1 MAKLKT
7 VFICRGCGYETPKWA
22 GMCPQCKMY
31 NTFEEYTNQ
40 PISSAKASSLSSAA
54 ASVVSLPEAAD
65 TSNESRTP
73 TNISELDRV
82 LNGGIVEGSV
92 ILLGGEPGIGKST
105 LLLQICESVGI
116 QGVKILYAS
125 GEESVTQIKMRANRL
140 NVSSENIS
148 LTSEANLRSIEA
160 AINSVTPD
168 IVLIDSIQTVYNEDI
183 PSTPGSV
190 TQVRECTQY
199 LIRLAKKR
207 GVSVILVGHVTKDGA
222 IAGPKILEHMVDTVL
237 YFEGERHASYRIIR
251 TVKNR
256 FGPANEIGVFEMRGS
271 GLAEIL
277 NPSEYMLSGRPK
289 DAAGSV
295 VTASMEGSRPILTEV
310 QALISYTN
318 FSTPR
323 RSANGV
329 DYNRAVMLMAV
340 LEKRLGFKLSTY
352 DSYVNIAGG
361 LKVTE
366 PAADLALAAAISG
379 SYKNIA
385 VDTKTMIFGEVGLTG
400 EVRAVTRAE
409 KRVQEAVK
417 FGFTHCLI
425 PQANLKENRIA
436 ENKGVHVYGISN
448 IAEMMGLLF

>member
-1 MAKLKT
+1 MAKPKT

-22 GMCPQCKMY
+22 GLCPQCKMY

-40 PISSAKASSLSSAA
+40 TVSSVKASSAGGSA
-54 ASVVSLPEAAD
+54 ASVVSLPDAAD

-105 LLLQICESVGI
+105 LLLQICESVGV

-140 NVSSENIS
+140 NVSSGSIS
-148 LTSEANLRSIEA
+148 LTPEANLRSIEA
-160 AINSVTPD
+160 AINSVCPD

-183 PSTPGSV
+183 QSTPGSV
-190 TQVRECTQY
+190 TQVRECAQA

-256 FGPANEIGVFEMRGS
+256 FGPANEIGVFEMRGN

-417 FGFTHCLI
+417 FGFTQCLI

-448 IAEMMGLLF
+448 IAEMMDLLF